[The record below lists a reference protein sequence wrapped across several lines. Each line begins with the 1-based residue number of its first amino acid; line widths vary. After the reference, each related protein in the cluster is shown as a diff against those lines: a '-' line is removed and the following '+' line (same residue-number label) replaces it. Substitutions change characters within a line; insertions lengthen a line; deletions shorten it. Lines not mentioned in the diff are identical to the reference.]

1 MRNTIQPFHALPT
14 LRLSTLSGHRSVE
27 LWRSPVSSARRR
39 TTRDAPSVN
48 FRSKRLPAA
57 FRRSISGAFSAMWPP
72 AATGRMAAL
81 LMFDSTTD
89 SKRIL
94 S

>member
-1 MRNTIQPFHALPT
+1 MDNAQYDPT
-14 LRLSTLSGHRSVE
+14 LSRACDASTLDGHRRVE
-27 LWRSPVSSARRR
+27 LWRALVLSTPRR
-39 TTRDAPSVN
+39 TTRDAPSAN

-57 FRRSISGAFSAMWPP
+57 FRRSISGAFSAIWPP
-72 AATGRMAAL
+72 AATGGMAAS